1 MSVTNMQCAN
11 LTDEQLWR
19 AIARNTDRL
28 SALIHQQVEMDD
40 ADTAEIHPRVRTDLI
55 RFASRFQREYRQYV
69 DELRRRYPL
78 G

>member
-1 MSVTNMQCAN
+1 MQCAN

-19 AIARNTDRL
+19 AIARNTDKL
-28 SALIHQQVEMDD
+28 SALIQLDEAGAAV
-40 ADTAEIHPRVRTDLI
+40 IHPRVRTDLI

-69 DELRRRYPL
+69 DELRRRYSL

>member
-1 MSVTNMQCAN
+1 MQCAN

-19 AIARNTDRL
+19 AIARNTDKL
-28 SALIHQQVEMDD
+28 SALIHQQVELNE
-40 ADTAEIHPRVRTDLI
+40 AGAAVIHPRVRTDLI